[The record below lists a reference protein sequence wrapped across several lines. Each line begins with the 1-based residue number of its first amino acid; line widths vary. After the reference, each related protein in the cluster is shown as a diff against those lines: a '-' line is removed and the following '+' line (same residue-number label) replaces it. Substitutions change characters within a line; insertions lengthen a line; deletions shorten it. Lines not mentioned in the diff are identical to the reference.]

1 MGFARSR
8 HLLRARAASL
18 IAARLNRDATA
29 TAFASNCPG
38 TVFARLDGTETRL
51 VQHTAAIPSDVQ
63 QKMLKVVHRGV
74 VRRTNAIAKIISL
87 VLNVRKRH
95 VTKKTNVSMELAAW
109 IQRPRLVA
117 TATTGGDAIHTEEH
131 VPLNTFRAVT
141 DAQLGA
147 AGAER

>member
-1 MGFARSR
+1 MGRMLIEVQL
-8 HLLRARAASL
+8 HAA
-18 IAARLNRDATA
+18 
-29 TAFASNCPG
+29 
-38 TVFARLDGTETRL
+38 
-51 VQHTAAIPSDVQ
+51 VQ
-63 QKMLKVVHRGV
+63 
-74 VRRTNAIAKIISL
+74 TNAIATVVGVARSVGSSIVMIQM
-87 VLNVRKRH
+87 R
-95 VTKKTNVSMELAAW
+95 VSMELAAW